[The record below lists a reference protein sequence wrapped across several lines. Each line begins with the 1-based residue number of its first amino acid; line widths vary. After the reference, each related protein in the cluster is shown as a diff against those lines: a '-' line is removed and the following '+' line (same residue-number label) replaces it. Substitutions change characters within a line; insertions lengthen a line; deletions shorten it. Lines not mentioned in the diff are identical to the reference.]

1 MSKLPQI
8 QTLTSYLRDERRLAQ
23 RQQQSSAF
31 NLSGTSVTAAGETT
45 VDGKLTVTGAMVVGG
60 TLSLP
65 AGIIDN
71 AALAS
76 PVMPQ
81 DIFFSAFNFA
91 LSTTSTVK
99 ASATITVPA
108 GFTSA
113 VVSVV
118 SRVFAYNPNTTG
130 GIGGIGGDYL
140 GGVSVIAGASGN
152 DLQSVVLGS
161 GSSGVLVSPYTDVLS
176 GLTPGGTFVLSVK
189 AHSGFLAWSTT
200 TGNTAE
206 MSGTILW
213 FR

>member
-1 MSKLPQI
+1 MGLQTPGVPSSQLPAGEDHI
-8 QTLTSYLRDERRLAQ
+8 MRRLADIE
-23 RQQQSSAF
+23 RWIREA
-31 NLSGTSVTAAGETT
+31 LPSVARSIQPT
-45 VDGKLTVTGAMVVGG
+45 VDRL
-60 TLSLP
+60 
-65 AGIIDN
+65 D
-71 AALAS
+71 AADTAIEANLAS
-76 PVMPQ
+76 INSLLTQVVKSQ

-99 ASATITVPA
+99 ASQTVTVPA

-189 AHSGFLAWSTT
+189 AHSGFLAWSAQ

-213 FR
+213 LK